1 MLRRREWGHGGLF
14 WGYKVSLWDD
24 HKVLQ
29 LNDGHTTLCRY
40 LMLLN
45 CTLKSSLRNFPGG
58 PLVNNL
64 LAEAGATVSIPC
76 LGAFTTR
83 EQAPFWP

>member
-1 MLRRREWGHGGLF
+1 MGGLF
-14 WGYKVSLWDD
+14 LGYKVSLWDD

-58 PLVNNL
+58 PLVNN
-64 LAEAGATVSIPC
+64 P
-76 LGAFTTR
+76 LGAFTSR
-83 EQAPFWP
+83 EQAPLWP